1 MKTNSGLFS
10 FCMCFVPLAGVGIF
24 NGYADSLWLFSHK
37 NKWNNVQFGFNER
50 QQNELY
56 NISSVYL

>member
-10 FCMCFVPLAGVGIF
+10 FLYVFYSLAGVGIF

-37 NKWNNVQFGFNER
+37 NKWNDVQFGFNER
-50 QQNELY
+50 QQKR
-56 NISSVYL
+56 II

>member
-50 QQNELY
+50 QQKR
-56 NISSVYL
+56 II